1 MTILE
6 ESIMSSIKNY
16 FKSNLVAASYSLFIE
31 PLKFI
36 SFEDNELILEIYS
49 EWSKSIIDKRF
60 AENIKFVVET
70 LCNQKIKVTVVA
82 P

>member
-1 MTILE
+1 MTISE
-6 ESIMSSIKNY
+6 ESIMSSIKDY
-16 FKSNLVAASYSLFIE
+16 FKSNLVTASYSLFIE

-60 AENIKFVVET
+60 AENIIFVVEN
-70 LCNQKIKVTVVA
+70 LCSQKIKVTVVT